1 MKAESIPCTWDQYS
15 STSSED
21 NDNIVDNPLIT
32 EATKQIFLRKYSSF
46 PLTVNIINNNII
58 LNRKKNY

>member
-1 MKAESIPCTWDQYS
+1 MKAESIPYTWDQYS

-21 NDNIVDNPLIT
+21 NDNNINNPIIT

-46 PLTVNIINNNII
+46 PLTVK
-58 LNRKKNY
+58 LY